1 MKMKKNLRE
10 KRDFISM
17 LDLTNNELK
26 HLIKRAMYFKKL
38 RKTRTKDIL
47 RGIGIVLLFEK
58 SSTRTRVSFEAAIN
72 ELGGYAIYL
81 PSRDAQLSRG
91 ETVSDTAKTLSRY
104 VDAVVVRAAS
114 HDTILEMAKN
124 SSVPVI
130 NALSDLLHPCQALAD
145 VMTIIEKK
153 GKTEGLKIAY
163 IGDGNNVANSLI
175 EAASVFGFELSI
187 GCPVGFE
194 PDSAIQK
201 KASERGAK
209 VNITSVPFEAAR
221 QADALYTDVWIS
233 MGQEKEKDK
242 RMDAFRGFQINN
254 KILSQAKKDAI
265 VMHCLPAH
273 RGEEIS
279 AEVID
284 GPQSVVWDQAENR
297 LHTQK
302 ALLEF
307 LLGNL

>member
-1 MKMKKNLRE
+1 MDMEKRK

-17 LDLTNNELK
+17 FDLSDEELN
-26 HLIKRAMYFKKL
+26 HLIKRAMAFKKQN
-38 RKTRTKDIL
+38 KKNNIL
-47 RGIGIVLLFEK
+47 NGAGIVLLFEK

-72 ELGGYAIYL
+72 ELGGYSIYL
-81 PSRDAQLSRG
+81 SSRDAQLSRG
-91 ETVSDTAKTLSRY
+91 ENISDTAKTLSRY
-104 VDAVVVRAAS
+104 ADAIVLRTFS
-114 HDTILEMAKN
+114 HNTILEMARN

-145 VMTIIEKK
+145 VMTILECK
-153 GKTEGLKIAY
+153 GKTGGIKVAY

-175 EAASVFGFELSI
+175 EAGSIFGFTLTI
-187 GCPVGFE
+187 GCPEGFE
-194 PDSAIQK
+194 PDETVQNNARK
-201 KASERGAK
+201 RGADIK
-209 VNITSVPFEAAR
+209 ITHSPFDAAR
-221 QADALYTDVWIS
+221 QADVLYTDVWIS
-233 MGQEKEKDK
+233 MGQEKETEK
-242 RMDAFRGFQINN
+242 RKKAFKNFQINK
-254 KILSQAKKDAI
+254 KILSLAKKDAI

-279 AEVID
+279 ADVLD

-307 LLGNL
+307 LLKK